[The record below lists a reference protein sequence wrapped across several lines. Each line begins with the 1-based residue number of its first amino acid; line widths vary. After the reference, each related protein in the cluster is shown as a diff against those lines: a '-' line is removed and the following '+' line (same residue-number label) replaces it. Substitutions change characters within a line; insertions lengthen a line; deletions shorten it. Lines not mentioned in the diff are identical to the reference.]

1 MTRSAAGLL
10 NGGIEGD
17 RVGRPAVSRPAL
29 ERSTPDAICIRPP
42 YEGQLQTR
50 CRSTANAWEG
60 RQNRPPSCPADR
72 TPSPQCRRSTPPA
85 ETPLLRPLLRLAAQ
99 SGDRLPDQPRHVH
112 L

>member
-50 CRSTANAWEG
+50 CRSTANASGGAPESATVLP
-60 RQNRPPSCPADR
+60 RRPNPLPSMPPSTRPAD
-72 TPSPQCRRSTPPA
+72 
-85 ETPLLRPLLRLAAQ
+85 TPLLRPLLRLAPQ
-99 SGDRLPDQPRHVH
+99 PSDRLPDQPR
-112 L
+112 